1 MSKEDWARNTLPA
14 LLGNAGLWPWKE
26 GEIISV
32 LDVACGLSLKSK
44 YIPAQIRVGVDI
56 HEPYFAH
63 IETTEPYVVMKHDVR
78 KLNEI
83 FVPKSFDLVIAVD
96 IIEHIT
102 KEEGFELMRQCEEIA
117 RKGVIFETPKGYVPQ
132 NIDIQGHGG
141 DEWQTHRSGWDVTD
155 FTERGYKVVEREYLM
170 QDIRRHTEHDVDP
183 HIELLDAI
191 KFVEEK

>member
-1 MSKEDWARNTLPA
+1 MSKEDWAKNTLPV

-26 GEIISV
+26 GDIVSI

-56 HEPYFAH
+56 HEPYFKH
-63 IETTEPYVVMKHDVR
+63 IETDVPYVVMKYDIR
-78 KLNEI
+78 KLRDI
-83 FVPKSFDLVIAVD
+83 FIPKSFDLVIALDV
-96 IIEHIT
+96 IEHIT

-117 RKGVIFETPKGYVPQ
+117 RKGVIIETPKGYVPQ

-155 FTERGYKVVEREYLM
+155 FTERGYKVLERDYRM
-170 QDIRRHTEHDVDP
+170 TKVKRHTEIDVEQDVTL
-183 HIELLDAI
+183 IEAI
-191 KFVEEK
+191 KFL